1 MKTKLTLII
10 AFLFVTQVAF
20 SQNYQSVEEINEACS
35 QLGFS
40 GDEDAEIAV
49 DAILDKIGLFRNFII
64 QECPEINNAVAKN
77 IDVGNGHKERYILY
91 DANFFKK
98 IDDKAANGWA
108 ATSVLAHEI
117 GHHLNGHSL
126 NNEGS
131 NHKFELEADEFSGF
145 VLARMGASLE
155 DAQSAIQTL
164 RYEKATRTH
173 PAKADRL
180 LRIEKGWNR
189 GNGKVI
195 EIKKIEEE
203 IVNEIIENEEITEI
217 DGITGQQV
225 LAKYIDAIGGQEK
238 IIGIRTLKQ
247 NVIVTS
253 KSVIYNKDY
262 STSNK
267 MKMSLIY
274 LTPNKYRTEMNFNG
288 SSNHYSLKLDGK
300 SYTKTKKKGKWKFL
314 TNFDAKKQASFIN
327 EYSMLVRNDVIK
339 LLGVE
344 EVEGVSCY
352 KVEFPVSITST
363 KTEAA
368 IIKINISTI
377 SFYSVESGLLVLT
390 KTITDSDTDYLKN
403 SKYLKDSKTT
413 TKMDMIF
420 VDYKDIDGVLMPF
433 KVQMKAE
440 SDAST
445 SNVTLEY
452 SEISINEEIDKKE
465 FEIND

>member
-1 MKTKLTLII
+1 MKKLLLLL
-10 AFLFVTQVAF
+10 FLVGQFVS
-20 SQNYQSVEEINEACS
+20 SQNYQSVEEINKACS

-91 DANFFKK
+91 DASFFKK
-98 IDDKAANGWA
+98 IDDKAENGWA

-195 EIKKIEEE
+195 EVKKIEEE
-203 IVNEIIENEEITEI
+203 VVNEIIENNEEDEI
-217 DGITGQQV
+217 VEVDGITGQQI
-225 LAKYIDAIGGQEK
+225 LSKYIDAIGGQEK
-238 IIGIRTLKQ
+238 VIGIRTLKQ
-247 NVIVTS
+247 NVTMTS
-253 KSVIYNKDY
+253 KSI
-262 STSNK
+262 
-267 MKMSLIY
+267 
-274 LTPNKYRTEMNFNG
+274 
-288 SSNHYSLKLDGK
+288 
-300 SYTKTKKKGKWKFL
+300 
-314 TNFDAKKQASFIN
+314 IN
-327 EYSMLVRNDVIK
+327 EKEY
-339 LLGVE
+339 
-344 EVEGVSCY
+344 
-352 KVEFPVSITST
+352 
-363 KTEAA
+363 
-368 IIKINISTI
+368 
-377 SFYSVESGLLVLT
+377 
-390 KTITDSDTDYLKN
+390 DS
-403 SKYLKDSKTT
+403 SS
-413 TKMDMIF
+413 
-420 VDYKDIDGVLMPF
+420 
-433 KVQMKAE
+433 
-440 SDAST
+440 
-445 SNVTLEY
+445 
-452 SEISINEEIDKKE
+452 
-465 FEIND
+465 